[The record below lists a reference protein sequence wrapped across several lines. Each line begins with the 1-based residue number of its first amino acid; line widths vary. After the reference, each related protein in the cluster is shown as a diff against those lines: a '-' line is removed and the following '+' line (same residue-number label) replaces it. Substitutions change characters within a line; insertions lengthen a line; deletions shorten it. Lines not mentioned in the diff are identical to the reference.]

1 MKQKEN
7 SSKILTVLF
16 LGVLMGALDIAI
28 VGPALPNI
36 GEYFHIGDRL
46 LAWVFT
52 IYVLFNLVGTPLMAK
67 LSDRFGRRNVYTAD
81 VVIFAIGA
89 LTVALAPN
97 FHILLTG
104 RAIQGL
110 GAGGIFPV
118 ASAVIG
124 DTFPPEKRGSALGM
138 IGAVFG
144 LAFIIG
150 PIIGGILLMFGWR
163 WLFLINIPVALVVIA
178 MGWKIL
184 PSTRPQI
191 QHPFDWFGM
200 TVLSVMLAALTFG
213 ISQIDTAAF
222 IPSLLSRNVWPFIA
236 VAIILLFVFAGIEK
250 SAQDPVI
257 RPSLFS
263 TGQLRLANFLSFGA
277 GLGEAGLV
285 FIPSLAIAAFGVSKS
300 AASFMLLPLVF
311 AMAVG
316 SPLAG
321 RLLDR
326 YGSKLVIVSG
336 TILLTGGM
344 ILLGFMSHSMVSFYA
359 ATIIVG
365 LGLAALLGAPVRYI
379 MLHEAPASDRA
390 AAQGVIT
397 VFTGVGQL
405 VSGAMVGA
413 VAASMG
419 GGVSGYSAAYLAIS
433 GVAFVLILA
442 SLLLKNRQTE
452 LATLT
457 RQQTVPDQVAV
468 EEVM

>member
-1 MKQKEN
+1 MDRKDG
-7 SSKILTVLF
+7 STKILTVLF

-36 GEYFHIGDRL
+36 GEYFRVSDRL

-67 LSDRFGRRNVYTAD
+67 LSDRFGRRIVYTAD
-81 VVIFAIGA
+81 VIIFAIGA
-89 LTVALAPN
+89 LIVALAPS
-97 FHILLTG
+97 FHILLAG

-118 ASAVIG
+118 ASAVVG

-144 LAFIIG
+144 LAFIVG

-163 WLFLINIPVALVVIA
+163 WLFLVNIPVALVVIA
-178 MGWKIL
+178 MGWSVL

-191 QHPFDWFGM
+191 QHPFDLWGM
-200 TVLSVMLAALTFG
+200 GILSVMLAALTFG
-213 ISQIDTAAF
+213 ISQIDTTAF
-222 IPSLLSRNVWPFIA
+222 VASLLSWRVWPFLATA
-236 VAIILLFVFAGIEK
+236 VVLLFAFAGVERK
-250 SAQDPVI
+250 ALDPVV

-263 TGQLRLANFLSFGA
+263 TWQLRLANFLSFGA

-285 FIPSLAIAAFGVSKS
+285 FVPSLAVSAFGVSKS
-300 AASFMLLPLVF
+300 VASFMMLPLVF

-316 SPLAG
+316 SPLVG

-326 YGSKLVIVSG
+326 YGSKAVIVGG
-336 TILLTGGM
+336 TTLLTGGM
-344 ILLGFMSHSMVSFYA
+344 FLLGSMYHSLAAFYA
-359 ATIIVG
+359 ATIVVG
-365 LGLAALLGAPVRYI
+365 LGLSALLGAPVRYI
-379 MLHEAPASDRA
+379 MLHEAPVSDRA

-413 VAASMG
+413 VAASAG
-419 GGVSGYSAAYLAIS
+419 GGASGYSAAYLVIGSVAI
-433 GVAFVLILA
+433 VLILA
-442 SLLLKNRQTE
+442 SLLLKSRREE
-452 LATLT
+452 LATLA
-457 RQQTVPDQVAV
+457 RQQAA
-468 EEVM
+468 EELP